1 MKLIYGVSG
10 DWRRSMDE
18 DFCMGVP
25 EDAAPTSL
33 CLCRSPTILRRPE
46 AEFNSMSPKD
56 KKRKGKVKNV
66 KHVIRTEKMI
76 PLFGPKK
83 WKARSHRTSCFCKSP
98 PVRQG
103 GVERA
108 TWNPWNI
115 ELLGG
120 LQIPCHGQ
128 SQ

>member
-1 MKLIYGVSG
+1 MDTG
-10 DWRRSMDE
+10 DWRRSKDE

-46 AEFNSMSPKD
+46 AEFNSMSLKD
-56 KKRKGKVKNV
+56 KKHKGKVKHV

-98 PVRQG
+98 PGSSRG
-103 GVERA
+103 RRA
-108 TWNPWNI
+108 SNM
-115 ELLGG
+115 ESME
-120 LQIPCHGQ
+120 H
-128 SQ
+128 